1 MSQSITSHLLSH
13 NHYNE
18 RKTQMTGPKKKNGTK
33 NIDKRLGALRS
44 ELDVLQG
51 DIKGLAGDVTDIAD
65 GRVHLA
71 VRNAE
76 NVAERAYRL
85 AEEAVEQA
93 AGDVETWTNDNLD
106 SARESV
112 RAQPLAAIA
121 LSMGA
126 GALLGAIF
134 VRR

>member
-1 MSQSITSHLLSH
+1 MAG
-13 NHYNE
+13 
-18 RKTQMTGPKKKNGTK
+18 RPKKNDAK
-33 NIDKRLGALRS
+33 NIDKRLGALRT
-44 ELDVLQG
+44 ELDAVQG
-51 DIKGLAGDVTDIAD
+51 DMKGLAGDVVDVAD

-71 VRNAE
+71 IRNAE

-126 GALLGAIF
+126 GALLGAF
-134 VRR
+134 FLRR